1 MRLNLSTFI
10 ATLVLAHSAA
20 ASPVSSPAQS
30 PQEAIK
36 THVQTNKLAKRGPVT
51 VKLPAIIL
59 QSAVTGGLVYAAIHA
74 MNKYALF
81 GSEALQDEEEEEEEE
96 KGEKEEGEEDKE

>member
-10 ATLVLAHSAA
+10 ATLVLAQYVA

-30 PQEAIK
+30 PQEAIE
-36 THVQTNKLAKRGPVT
+36 THAQTSKLAKRGPFT

-74 MNKYALF
+74 MNRYALS
-81 GSEALQDEEEEEEEE
+81 GSEALQDDEDDEELGEEEEEE
-96 KGEKEEGEEDKE
+96 KE